1 MSIPNSLA
9 FCEVCEEYNFTYEDC
24 GHCKECDECKVKG
37 GSDDN

>member
-37 GSDDN
+37 GSDD